1 MRSDAPGRAPN
12 YTTACIAMF
21 GVNLAW
27 ILLLIFALWGLIA
40 ALLAGFAVHRWIGW
54 LEVKRSTSNVASPD
68 EPRA

>member
-1 MRSDAPGRAPN
+1 
-12 YTTACIAMF
+12 MF